1 MTEGVSEDRPPAAL
15 VTVRFRGMGTR
26 KADGIDEI
34 IQVTVVPRV
43 GERVMWGPEKH
54 GRVNDVWHDYKAG
67 EVQVII
73 E

>member
-1 MTEGVSEDRPPAAL
+1 VSEDRPPAAL
-15 VTVRFRGMGTR
+15 GTVRFRGMGTR
-26 KADGIDEI
+26 KAGGIDEVM
-34 IQVTVVPRV
+34 QVTVVPRV
-43 GERVMWGPEKH
+43 GESVVRGPEKR